1 MRGFA
6 DNMAIIDEGEGAGSK
21 GVLDARKDILRTGED
36 NRWGVFLDGNGI
48 FAQANSG
55 NMLPSYNAESGGV
68 NAGLTYKWNEKV
80 GTGIYSGYEGTYAK
94 YSGGSKLIDNGARFG
109 LFGTYGNPD
118 GRGFYAN
125 ALAGGAYH
133 NYSVTRNIALGRLSR
148 TANSTPGAGEL
159 DSMLATGYDLKKGAF
174 TFGPMASL
182 QYTYFGANSVNE
194 TGAGSLDYHS
204 QGWNT
209 ASMLST
215 LGAQAAYTWQAN
227 RNLVVVPQLS
237 LSWQHEFLQ
246 NPYTITGNLGD
257 SPNFTTTSATGTRD
271 YLYTGVGV
279 SLEYCKKF
287 NTSFFYNAA
296 AGNNNLQSQ
305 NIFWSA
311 GLKF

>member
-1 MRGFA
+1 
-6 DNMAIIDEGEGAGSK
+6 
-21 GVLDARKDILRTGED
+21 
-36 NRWGVFLDGNGI
+36 
-48 FAQANSG
+48 
-55 NMLPSYNAESGGV
+55 MLPNYNAESGGV

-80 GTGIYSGYEGTYAK
+80 GTGIYTGYEGTYAK

-133 NYSVTRNIALGRLSR
+133 NYSVTRNIAVGSLSR
-148 TANSTPGAGEL
+148 TANSTPGAGEF
-159 DSMLATGYDLKKGAF
+159 DSMLATGYDLRKGAF
-174 TFGPMASL
+174 TFGPVASL

-194 TGAGSLDYHS
+194 TGASSLDFNS

-246 NPYTITGNLGD
+246 NPYNITGNLGS

-279 SLEYCKKF
+279 TLEYQKKW

-311 GLKF
+311 GVKF